1 MSQIKIQILSVA
13 QHNVPKKNKPGE
25 TYGMLELA
33 FKNLTFQGKVEGR
46 KQMSFGGNKGG
57 YDALIE
63 AKTGEIYD
71 VEVVKVGDFN
81 EWQSA
86 KKSDGSA
93 VATSQSPTNSA
104 SGVSAKSPYVGKSSY
119 PTDEE
124 RAKTQVYIVR
134 QSNLAQAINL
144 LSVGAKTPPSVG
156 NVIATA
162 KLFEDHVFGTAPPG
176 ATKIDVA
183 TAFDALE
190 SEDFDDVPH

>member
-93 VATSQSPTNSA
+93 VASQPSA
-104 SGVSAKSPYVGKSSY
+104 ASSGKPAYGNNQVGKSSY

-144 LSVGAKTPPSVG
+144 LSVGAKTPPSVD

-162 KLFEDHVFGTAPPG
+162 KLFEDHVFGTSND
-176 ATKIDVA
+176 KVD
-183 TAFDALE
+183 TASSFDGLE
-190 SEDFDDVPH
+190 DKDDFPDMPQ

>member
-1 MSQIKIQILSVA
+1 MPQIKIQILSVA

-33 FKNLTFQGKVEGR
+33 YKNLTFQGKVEGR

-57 YDALIE
+57 YDALLE
-63 AKTGEIYD
+63 AKMGEIYD

-86 KKSDGSA
+86 KKSDG
-93 VATSQSPTNSA
+93 ATATTGAATTSPVKAAYGGS
-104 SGVSAKSPYVGKSSY
+104 VGKSSY

-144 LSVGAKTPPSVG
+144 LSVGAKTPPSVD

-162 KLFEDHVFGTAPPG
+162 KLFEDHVFGNSND
-176 ATKIDVA
+176 KID
-183 TAFDALE
+183 TASSFDELE
-190 SEDFDDVPH
+190 DKDDFPDMPQ